1 MRPTPHLKNRKMKAT
16 VSNYLNIQDSKRF
29 RKMVANLMPYSVK
42 HVCIDHY
49 QMNSRSGWGHYERE
63 LHLIIDG
70 VDVVIK
76 HGTTNSIEW
85 DAYHDLEYGSRAF
98 DNAVKALVL
107 DTIERNIDVIE
118 SHLETEEA

>member
-1 MRPTPHLKNRKMKAT
+1 
-16 VSNYLNIQDSKRF
+16 
-29 RKMVANLMPYSVK
+29 MVANLMPYSVK

-49 QMNSRSGWGHYERE
+49 QMNNKKGWGHYSRE

-76 HGTTNSIEW
+76 HQTTNSTEW
-85 DAYHDLEYGSRAF
+85 DAYHSLEYGSRAF
-98 DNAVKALVL
+98 DNFVKSALL

-118 SHLETEEA
+118 SHIETE